1 MRSYC
6 NELKEANTLFA
17 NCANDDHEAVA
28 PGTHCLLVDGSLIA
42 GRAGLN
48 PRHEA
53 DSEDY
58 GEPHSGARRPH
69 VHFER
74 R

>member
-1 MRSYC
+1 ME
-6 NELKEANTLFA
+6 ELNTLFA
-17 NCANDDHEAVA
+17 DCPNDNHETIA
-28 PGTHCLLVDGSLIA
+28 PGPHCLLM
-42 GRAGLN
+42 GRNHIVLRVALH

-58 GEPHSGARRPH
+58 GEPHHGARRPH